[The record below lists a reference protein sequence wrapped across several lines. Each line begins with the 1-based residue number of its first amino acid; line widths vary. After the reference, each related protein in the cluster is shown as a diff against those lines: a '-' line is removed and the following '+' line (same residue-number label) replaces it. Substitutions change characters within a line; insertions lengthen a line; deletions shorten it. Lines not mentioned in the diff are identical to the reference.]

1 MSEITQ
7 NPNYCCICLRVQN
20 HVKTHCQSGIMCVE
34 CIEKYNKEECPI
46 CREETYIFIPDNDI
60 NNEIIRQNN
69 NSSIFILFNIINFIV
84 EFTLKIL
91 SPLLLLSAKFYL
103 INIFGFTIINLLNM
117 NPDNFGIFGIWS
129 IGMIPYLL
137 QTIIY
142 NNTYRP
148 PALLLIA
155 QNRRPYRG
163 PNHIRRRI
171 LAGYYRYPDRIYHY
185 YNN

>member
-1 MSEITQ
+1 
-7 NPNYCCICLRVQN
+7 
-20 HVKTHCQSGIMCVE
+20 
-34 CIEKYNKEECPI
+34 
-46 CREETYIFIPDNDI
+46 
-60 NNEIIRQNN
+60 
-69 NSSIFILFNIINFIV
+69 
-84 EFTLKIL
+84 
-91 SPLLLLSAKFYL
+91 
-103 INIFGFTIINLLNM
+103 M

-171 LAGYYRYPDRIYHY
+171 FSWILQISR
-185 YNN
+185 

>member
-46 CREETYIFIPDNDI
+46 CRQDTYIFIPDNDI
-60 NNEIIRQNN
+60 NNNY
-69 NSSIFILFNIINFIV
+69 SIFILFNIINFIADY
-84 EFTLKIL
+84 TLKIL
-91 SPLLLLSAKFYL
+91 SPLLLLSTKFYL
-103 INIFGFTIINLLNM
+103 INIFGFTIINLLNR
-117 NPDNFGIFGIWS
+117 NPDNFSILGIWS
-129 IGMIPYLL
+129 IGILPYLL
-137 QTIIY
+137 LRMLY
-142 NNTYRP
+142 NNTYRSRP

-171 LAGYYRYPDRIYHY
+171 LAGYYRYPDRVFHY

>member
-148 PALLLIA
+148 PASW
-155 QNRRPYRG
+155 
-163 PNHIRRRI
+163 I
-171 LAGYYRYPDRIYHY
+171 LQISR
-185 YNN
+185 